1 MAELEYVAA
10 IGASEPETADN
21 CRFES
26 YQTHIHEDATVAS
39 WSPKPIIRVRLLILV
54 LVSMIILGK
63 D

>member
-26 YQTHIHEDATVAS
+26 YQTHWHCGEDHDD
-39 WSPKPIIRVRLLILV
+39 
-54 LVSMIILGK
+54 GE
-63 D
+63 